1 MWKMLYK
8 TFIARYPREQAV
20 FTVISGI
27 IRMNNI
33 TRRFD
38 VNYRSQVTDL
48 LTSEKETVRLVT

>member
-1 MWKMLYK
+1 MWMMLCK
-8 TFIARYPREQAV
+8 TFIAWYPREQAV